1 MHEFHLIKDLM
12 RKITE
17 ICHENGAEKVLGVK
31 VRIGALAH
39 ITPDHFR
46 EHFEQAAVGT
56 VADGASLDATLN
68 PDENDPQAQDILLL
82 SVEVEE

>member
-12 RKITE
+12 RKIAD
-17 ICHENGAEKVLGVK
+17 ICRENGSEKVVGVK
-31 VRIGALAH
+31 VQIGALAH

-46 EHFEQAAVGT
+46 EHFEEAAVGT
-56 VADGASLDATLN
+56 VAEGALLEATLN